1 MNDQLSLCRIANWYS
16 HNFAVP
22 FTGSESTRV
31 IQDQYFVESCVFI
44 HVSVRSG
51 HVNRPRNLKWESLKS
66 VGIGDVVLYERK
78 YGSRH
83 RNLTPDID
91 NWGS

>member
-1 MNDQLSLCRIANWYS
+1 M
-16 HNFAVP
+16 P

-44 HVSVRSG
+44 QVSVRSG

-66 VGIGDVVLYERK
+66 VGIGEVVLYERK
-78 YGSRH
+78 CGSRH
-83 RNLTPDID
+83 RNLTPEID